1 MKKTFTL
8 AFAISGLLVYAQ
20 ENTVSDTLSQIKE
33 IEQII
38 IKSQRKKQF
47 ADKSV
52 YTFDEEALKKARYA
66 NDLLKTLPEL
76 QYDPISRSIIS
87 IKGGSTLM
95 LINGIEV
102 TDLQIRTI
110 RPENVIRVE
119 YYDNPPTRWANRADQ
134 VVNIITRNPETGY
147 VFGLE
152 ANSALTTGFVDG
164 ASYAGYT
171 RGKHSLGLEYS
182 INHRDYDDRRV
193 SKIYDYTLNQ
203 EHYRSEEQK
212 VDHFGYT
219 DQDIALRYNNV
230 EMGKYAF
237 QAKFNMNIY
246 NYFSKGLGGS
256 FFTKDALLEQHGTSQ
271 YNGESYTIPKL
282 DLYFSKNLSKKDEIS
297 INIVGSAYHTRSF
310 EVAKE
315 WMTLTGASVFEN
327 DMNLRAKQK
336 SIVGEVAYSHDFKIG
351 KLSSGY
357 RISSNVVDNELE
369 NLLGYSQYK
378 VNYLTQYMYS
388 EFSGKKNKWM
398 YRVGLGL
405 TNIHNKSAETVEDQW
420 IITPKVI
427 LGYQVSNNQSL
438 RLTSSYTPYSPG
450 SSALS
455 SNVNQVAPNI
465 VSRGNPFLKSQT
477 RWGNN
482 LTYSMNNKYFDFNAN
497 AFYWY
502 TEKAINQMY
511 ALDESFG
518 GYMLTYENAQYSQQ
532 YGIQLSG
539 SVKPFGTSILVVK
552 TVIAPASEMLK
563 TKSGDVI
570 KNNYIGN
577 NFVFSSEYKSFSL
590 QYQFNIPIYNL
601 RGAFLS
607 TNENKS
613 SLFASY
619 KHNNWTFFSGIYWL
633 GMPSRY
639 KTKSLSESLV
649 NYTTK
654 TEIMNNKSMFLLGA
668 AFDFAKGKKNDV
680 EKKLNNDTA
689 PPATF

>member
-1 MKKTFTL
+1 MKRTFTL
-8 AFAISGLLVYAQ
+8 AFAIFGLFVFAQ
-20 ENTVSDTLSQIKE
+20 EKTVSDTLSQIKE

-76 QYDPISRSIIS
+76 QYDPISRNVVS
-87 IKGGSTLM
+87 IKGGTTLM
-95 LINGIEV
+95 LINGIEA

-110 RPENVIRVE
+110 RPENVVRVE

-134 VVNIITRNPETGY
+134 VVNVITRNPEMGY

-164 ASYAGYT
+164 SMYAGFT
-171 RGKHSLGLEYS
+171 KGKNDLGLEYS
-182 INHRDYDDRRV
+182 LNLRDYDDRRV
-193 SKIYDYTLNQ
+193 SKIYDYSLNQ
-203 EHYRSEEQK
+203 QHYRSEENK

-219 DQDIALRYNNV
+219 NQDIAMRYSNV

-237 QAKFNMNIY
+237 QAKFNMNIF
-246 NYFSKGLGGS
+246 NSFSKGLGNS
-256 FFTKDALLEQHGTSQ
+256 LFTKDALLEQHGTSQ
-271 YNGESYTIPKL
+271 YNGENYMIPKL

-297 INIVGSAYHTRSF
+297 VNIVGSAYHTKSF

-315 WMTLTGASVFEN
+315 WMSLTGESVFDN

-336 SIVGEVAYSHDFKIG
+336 SIVGEVAYSHDFKVG

-357 RISSNVVDNELE
+357 RISSNVVDNVLE
-369 NLLGYSQYK
+369 NLMGYSQYS

-398 YRVGLGL
+398 YRLGLGL
-405 TNIHNKSAETVEDQW
+405 TNIHNKSAESVEDQW
-420 IITPKVI
+420 TLTPKIIV
-427 LGYQVSNNQSL
+427 GYQVSNSQSL
-438 RLTSSYTPYSPG
+438 RFTSSYTPYSPG
-450 SSALS
+450 SAALS
-455 SNVNQVAPNI
+455 SNIKQVAPNI

-482 LTYSMNNKYFDFNAN
+482 LTYSMSNKYFDFNVN

-502 TEKAINQMY
+502 TKGAINQMY
-511 ALDESFG
+511 AMDESFG
-518 GYMLTYENAQYSQQ
+518 GYMLTYENAQYSLQ
-532 YGIQLSG
+532 YGVQLSG

-552 TVIAPASEMLK
+552 AVIAPASEMLK
-563 TKSGDVI
+563 TTSGDII

-577 NFVFSSEYKSFSL
+577 NFVLSSEYKSFTL
-590 QYQFNIPIYNL
+590 QYHFNVPVYNL

-619 KHNNWTFFSGIYWL
+619 KHNNWTFSSGIYWL

-639 KTKSLSESLV
+639 KTKSLPESMV
-649 NYTTK
+649 NYTAK
-654 TEIMNNKSMFLLGA
+654 TEIMNNKSMFLIGA
-668 AFDFAKGKKNDV
+668 AFDFAKGKKNDID
-680 EKKLNNDTA
+680 KKLNNDTA

>member
-1 MKKTFTL
+1 MKRVFTL
-8 AFAISGLLVYAQ
+8 AFTISGLFVFAQ
-20 ENTVSDTLSQIKE
+20 ENTVSDTLSQTKE

-38 IKSQRKKQF
+38 IKAQRKKQF
-47 ADKSV
+47 VDKSV

-76 QYDPISRSIIS
+76 QYDPISRSVTS
-87 IKGGSTLM
+87 IKGGTTLM
-95 LINGIEV
+95 LINGVEA
-102 TDLQIRTI
+102 TELQIRTI
-110 RPENVIRVE
+110 RPENVVKVE
-119 YYDNPPTRWANRADQ
+119 YYDNPPTRWATRADQ
-134 VVNIITRNPETGY
+134 IVNLITRNPETGY
-147 VFGLE
+147 VFGIE
-152 ANSALTTGFVDG
+152 AYSALDTGFVDG
-164 ASYAGYT
+164 SAYAAYT
-171 RGKHSLGLEYS
+171 KGKNNLGLEY
-182 INHRDYDDRRV
+182 NFNLRDYDDRRV
-193 SKIYDYTLNQ
+193 SKIYDYSLNNV
-203 EHYRSEEQK
+203 HYRSEENK

-219 DQDIALRYNNV
+219 DQNIALRYSNS
-230 EMGKYAF
+230 EMGKYVF

-246 NYFSKGLGGS
+246 NYFSKGNGGS
-256 FFTKDALLEQHGTSQ
+256 LFLKDAFSEEHLTSQ
-271 YNGESYTIPKL
+271 YNGEKYTVPKL
-282 DLYFSKNLSKKDEIS
+282 DLYFSKNIGKKDEIS
-297 INIVGSAYHTRSF
+297 FNIVGSAYSTKSF
-310 EVAKE
+310 ELAKE
-315 WMTLTGASVFEN
+315 WVAASGESVFDN

-336 SIVGEVAYSHDFKIG
+336 SIVGEVAYTHDFKAG

-420 IITPKVI
+420 TITPKLI

-438 RLTSSYTPYSPG
+438 RFSSSYTPYSPG

-455 SNVNQVAPNI
+455 SNIKQVAPNI
-465 VSRGNPFLKSQT
+465 VSRGNPFLKSQNK
-477 RWGNN
+477 WGNN

-502 TEKAINQMY
+502 TSNAINQMY

-532 YGIQLSG
+532 YGVQLSG
-539 SVKPFGTSILVVK
+539 SVKPFGTNVFVAKVV
-552 TVIAPASEMLK
+552 VAPASEMVK
-563 TKSGDVI
+563 TNSGDI
-570 KNNYIGN
+570 IRNNYIGN
-577 NFVFSSEYKSFSL
+577 NFVLSSEYKSFSI
-590 QYQFNIPIYNL
+590 QYQFNIPVYNL

-613 SLFASY
+613 GLFGSY
-619 KHNNWTFFSGIYWL
+619 KHDNWTFSSGIYWL

-649 NYTTK
+649 NYTSK
-654 TEIMNNKSMFLLGA
+654 TEIINNYSMFILGV
-668 AFDFAKGKKNDV
+668 AFDFAKGKKNNID
-680 EKKLNNDTA
+680 KKLNNDTA